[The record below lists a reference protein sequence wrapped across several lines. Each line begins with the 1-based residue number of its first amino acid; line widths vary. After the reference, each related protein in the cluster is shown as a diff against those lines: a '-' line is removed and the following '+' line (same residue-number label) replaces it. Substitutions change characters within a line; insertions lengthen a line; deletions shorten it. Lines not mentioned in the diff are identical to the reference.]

1 MYCNVFTV
9 IISTFDQVVK
19 FTRGCRDHMVFGF
32 TTTHAI
38 SAYHHYSCEFE
49 SGSLQGV
56 LYTTLC
62 DKVCQWLTA
71 GGQWFSPGTL
81 YNFMW

>member
-19 FTRGCRDHMVFGF
+19 FTSGCRDHMVFGF

-62 DKVCQWLTA
+62 DKVCQ
-71 GGQWFSPGTL
+71 
-81 YNFMW
+81 